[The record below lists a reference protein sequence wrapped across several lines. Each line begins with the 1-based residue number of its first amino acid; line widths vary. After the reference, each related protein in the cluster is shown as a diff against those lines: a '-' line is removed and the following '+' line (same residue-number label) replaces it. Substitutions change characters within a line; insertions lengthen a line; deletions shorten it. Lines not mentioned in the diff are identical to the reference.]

1 MPFYLSR
8 ISSDLIV
15 ILIVA
20 ASFVAL
26 LLLAFAFFFLS
37 SHRKN
42 PHRRSQR
49 RIRIP
54 AMQETVK
61 PQRREKSESASDA
74 EKAAV
79 IAAVL
84 AICTENPS
92 ERPLRVVSFRRIR

>member
-1 MPFYLSR
+1 MAIFLSR
-8 ISSDLIV
+8 ISPDLIV

-20 ASFVAL
+20 ASVIAL
-26 LLLAFAFFFLS
+26 LSLAFAFFFLS
-37 SHRKN
+37 FRKRN

-61 PQRREKSESASDA
+61 PQRREKSEATSGA

-84 AICTENPS
+84 AICTENPA